1 MYYSQVR
8 LMEDHITLPERKGS
22 QKRPAYA
29 GATAQ
34 ANDPVQNKFFRTK
47 PASANVSSSNG
58 GWAEIRVVIPSAKAQ
73 ANVRPYVGAH
83 QERANPTPKTVAAN
97 AEECLNAIR
106 DRADADSSEASD
118 PFRLTNVAAVVQPK
132 CMINGKRR

>member
-1 MYYSQVR
+1 MLPLRFSVAIHMYYSQVR

-34 ANDPVQNKFFRTK
+34 ANDPVQNKFFCTK

-58 GWAEIRVVIPSAKAQ
+58 GWAEIRVVIPSPHADK
-73 ANVRPYVGAH
+73 V
-83 QERANPTPKTVAAN
+83 KI
-97 AEECLNAIR
+97 EETMN
-106 DRADADSSEASD
+106 E
-118 PFRLTNVAAVVQPK
+118 NH
-132 CMINGKRR
+132 